1 VKNRFQAFCV
11 PLVVNL
17 YRYVK
22 ASSMAHIGP
31 TRLAGTVS
39 SAAAA
44 AEDAAGGWDDAGD
57 GWVGL
62 YKLNSVYP

>member
-1 VKNRFQAFCV
+1 
-11 PLVVNL
+11 
-17 YRYVK
+17 
-22 ASSMAHIGP
+22 MAHIGP